1 MKLKLFKVTMVL
13 NFITYICSLLFAFRT
28 ISFSIKSS
36 MPETFFFQAQL
47 LDCKPV
53 TIPMV
58 VEQRLFFVGPPFSNI
73 TLYHFF
79 VGAL

>member
-1 MKLKLFKVTMVL
+1 
-13 NFITYICSLLFAFRT
+13 
-28 ISFSIKSS
+28 